1 MTNEEAINVINV
13 VRNII
18 LRDPSWL
25 ESFADLVNEAAD
37 KAIKVL
43 EAQEKAQEVSNNS
56 SELDSD
62 SGDVI
67 SRQTIL
73 DALDEIE
80 SEVADG
86 EGFLYEK
93 WREYFCDLPPA
104 QPEPIRINLNELIKV
119 KLTHWGKEIYYH
131 QYDRTNQIAGREIC
145 KPRFPREDENGYTEF
160 QLWCF
165 IELYGTH
172 MGMALPNVIEPLEIV
187 YERRQE

>member
-18 LRDPSWL
+18 LKDPSWL
-25 ESFADLVNEAAD
+25 KSFTDLVNEAVD

-56 SELDSD
+56 PELDKEN
-62 SGDVI
+62 GELI
-67 SRQTIL
+67 SKQAAI
-73 DALDEIE
+73 D
-80 SEVADG
+80 EVAAWLKDRMNDG
-86 EGFLYEK
+86 KNGKPLTERLK
-93 WREYFCDLPPA
+93 DLPPA
-104 QPEPIRINLNELIKV
+104 QPEPIRINLNEPIKV
-119 KLTHWGKEIYYH
+119 KLTDWGKEIYYH

-165 IELYGTH
+165 IELYGMH